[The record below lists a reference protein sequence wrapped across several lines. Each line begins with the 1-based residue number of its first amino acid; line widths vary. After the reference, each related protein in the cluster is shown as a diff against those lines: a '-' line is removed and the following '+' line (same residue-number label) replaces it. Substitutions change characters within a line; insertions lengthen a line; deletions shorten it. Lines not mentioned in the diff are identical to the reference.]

1 MQRSPSAATDFTSP
15 LDRVTT
21 VSYDPIDQLNQ
32 FIASESFENYV
43 KGESCDRPELP
54 PDIDFQTMRAIS
66 TRYYRDV
73 ATVLGDGDYDEIQ
86 QGCMMSTTV
95 HRLTIKRFLY
105 RKGSVFYEI
114 VIVPG
119 APELSYVHDTHTYD
133 DLPIKAPDDQGL
145 VPGSTAAHLAV
156 ENRDIATMRSIDP
169 AVLASQDSDGE
180 TPLHYAATNG
190 DLEMCKIIV
199 GLNPD
204 IVNITDNENKTAY
217 DWALIYNHQEVCD
230 YLMTFQ

>member
-1 MQRSPSAATDFTSP
+1 MQHTPSAATDFTSP
-15 LDRVTT
+15 PT
-21 VSYDPIDQLNQ
+21 SPIDQLNQ
-32 FIASESFENYV
+32 FIASERFENYV

-54 PDIDFQTMRAIS
+54 LDIAFQTMRAIS

-73 ATVLGDGDYDEIQ
+73 AKFLGDGEYDEIQ

-119 APELSYVHDTHTYD
+119 APDLSYVHDTHTYD
-133 DLPIKAPDDQGL
+133 DLPIKAPNYHGL

-156 ENRDIATMRSIDP
+156 ENRDTSMRSIDP
-169 AVLASQDSDGE
+169 AVLATQDCDGE

-190 DLEMCKIIV
+190 DLEMCKIII

-217 DWALIYNHQEVCD
+217 DWALTYNHQEICD